1 METAAATSPTTTSQ
15 PPARDHAE
23 VTSQNPV
30 QDDPDVSAESGFIR
44 RLYARPFV
52 QKFWKYCM
60 TSVVGVV
67 MGQSLLYLFAT
78 VLEWPGVASNVAAVS
93 ISTVPTYYLSR
104 AWVWQKRGKSSMS
117 SEVIPF
123 WVMTFLGLILSSLC
137 VWWFERQWP
146 GYPILVNL
154 GNVVGFG
161 VLWVAK
167 FFILDRVLFSVTQ
180 VRPEGPTPFL

>member
-1 METAAATSPTTTSQ
+1 MGPQ
-15 PPARDHAE
+15 WLRDLYERPLA
-23 VTSQNPV
+23 QK
-30 QDDPDVSAESGFIR
+30 FIR
-44 RLYARPFV
+44 YA
-52 QKFWKYCM
+52 M
-60 TSVVGVV
+60 TSVVGVSL
-67 MGQSLLYLFAT
+67 GQSLIFLFAT
-78 VLEWPGVASNVAAVS
+78 MLDWSWGWANVTAVA

-167 FFILDRVLFSVTQ
+167 FFILDRVLFSVTHEL
-180 VRPEGPTPFL
+180 PEGPTPFL